1 LCQGILDQI
10 AQGAE
15 WFKTLPDARQAMVKS
30 LFEQNRD
37 LSQSGRANVLCRLGK
52 VDQAIPLFEQSIERR
67 RQGLKTAPD
76 DRNLRD
82 QLGLQLRNYGQYM
95 MRSGKI
101 ADAVRLLGESHDLVE
116 KNYLADPKSASSKRS
131 VGHGLYYW
139 GVARDLA
146 GQPNDALALFE
157 RSRVLRQEMF
167 DTSPDQAN
175 RVNLML
181 SLARLGN
188 REPCLQ
194 QIEELKK
201 STARD
206 PDLWLDIARAYSQLS
221 QRGDSNEQRG
231 RDQSSSIDCIK
242 QAIESGL
249 RDPYSYT
256 TEPDLQPLQ
265 SLPDFRAII
274 AQI

>member
-1 LCQGILDQI
+1 
-10 AQGAE
+10 
-15 WFKTLPDARQAMVKS
+15 
-30 LFEQNRD
+30 
-37 LSQSGRANVLCRLGK
+37 
-52 VDQAIPLFEQSIERR
+52 
-67 RQGLKTAPD
+67 
-76 DRNLRD
+76 
-82 QLGLQLRNYGQYM
+82 
-95 MRSGKI
+95 
-101 ADAVRLLGESHDLVE
+101 
-116 KNYLADPKSASSKRS
+116 
-131 VGHGLYYW
+131 
-139 GVARDLA
+139 LA

-221 QRGDSNEQRG
+221 QRGDSNEQKG